1 MKQNNIKKEYEK
13 FTEKYKYL
21 FRNYI
26 DIWEDALIKCEEYI
40 NKNEKLPSSKDKNKD
55 IKYLGSW
62 ISDQKKNYKNNKR
75 AMKNQHIKTTWNI
88 FTEKYK
94 YLFRSNEEIWLDT
107 LIKISDY
114 IKENKQLPS
123 SKNKNKNIKYL
134 GSWILKQKNKYNN
147 NLIKEFN
154 LKKEWENFTEKYK
167 EYFK

>member
-1 MKQNNIKKEYEK
+1 
-13 FTEKYKYL
+13 
-21 FRNYI
+21 
-26 DIWEDALIKCEEYI
+26 
-40 NKNEKLPSSKDKNKD
+40 
-55 IKYLGSW
+55 
-62 ISDQKKNYKNNKR
+62 
-75 AMKNQHIKTTWNI
+75 MKNQHIKTTWNI